1 MLLNA
6 LCAGA
11 VGYILDAVLV
21 LGLLIYVMIC
31 GKRGFVKMLFRFA
44 SGLIAFIAAIALA
57 KVAVSLTGGLFGLM
71 DVFTDKFTAAFSKT
85 EGFNV
90 NIAGQDLQAVLATK
104 DMVAIIS
111 TLILKKYAGVQLQGD
126 VTLGYLAGST
136 VAELLC
142 TLIAGVALFFI
153 LKIVFRLLSKILTA
167 IFNKIKLLGKVN
179 KFLGILLGLVEGI
192 LVISVVVSVLT
203 LIPSAGINNFF
214 ESSFVLR
221 WLYNHNPIVWM
232 LGLFL

>member
-57 KVAVSLTGGLFGLM
+57 KVVVSLTGGLFGLM
-71 DVFTDKFTAAFSKT
+71 DVFTEKFTAAFSKT

-90 NIAGQDLQAVLATK
+90 NIAGQDLQAVLETK

-111 TLILKKYAGVQLQGD
+111 TLMRS
-126 VTLGYLAGST
+126 LA
-136 VAELLC
+136 
-142 TLIAGVALFFI
+142 
-153 LKIVFRLLSKILTA
+153 
-167 IFNKIKLLGKVN
+167 
-179 KFLGILLGLVEGI
+179 
-192 LVISVVVSVLT
+192 
-203 LIPSAGINNFF
+203 IPI
-214 ESSFVLR
+214 R
-221 WLYNHNPIVWM
+221 
-232 LGLFL
+232 

>member
-71 DVFTDKFTAAFSKT
+71 PQGRLRGRSRQAF
-85 EGFNV
+85 GRRR
-90 NIAGQDLQAVLATK
+90 
-104 DMVAIIS
+104 
-111 TLILKKYAGVQLQGD
+111 
-126 VTLGYLAGST
+126 GSC
-136 VAELLC
+136 AQ
-142 TLIAGVALFFI
+142 
-153 LKIVFRLLSKILTA
+153 R
-167 IFNKIKLLGKVN
+167 N
-179 KFLGILLGLVEGI
+179 
-192 LVISVVVSVLT
+192 
-203 LIPSAGINNFF
+203 
-214 ESSFVLR
+214 
-221 WLYNHNPIVWM
+221 
-232 LGLFL
+232 